1 MQNATGGFRVYTR
14 LGFFL
19 ASIHR
24 GTIKTTADK
33 DASAVLSRREAV
45 RALHTV
51 RGAGLSCWIVP
62 A

>member
-1 MQNATGGFRVYTR
+1 M
-14 LGFFL
+14 GFFL